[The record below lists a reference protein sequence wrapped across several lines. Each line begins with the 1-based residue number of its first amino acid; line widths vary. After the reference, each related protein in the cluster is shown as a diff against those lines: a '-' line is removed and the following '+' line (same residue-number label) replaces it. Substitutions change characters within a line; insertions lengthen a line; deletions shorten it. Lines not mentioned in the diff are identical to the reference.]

1 MGLISAALSAAGS
14 TLRDQWKEYFYADA
28 LDSRTIAIKAQR
40 KNKGFFNKGTDNI
53 ITSGSGVVVADG
65 QCAIIVENGQ
75 VVDICA
81 EPGEYTYDNS
91 VAPSVFSGDLG
102 EGIKQSFAE
111 FGKRFAHGGS
121 AAADQRIYYFNT
133 KEMTGNKYG
142 TPNPIPFRVVD
153 QRAGIDI
160 DVSIKCFGEY
170 AFRVC
175 DPIKFY
181 TNNAGNF
188 RDAYRTDEMQ
198 SQMRTELL
206 TALQPAF
213 AKISEE
219 GIRYSALPGR
229 TKELCDALKTELKD
243 TWGARGME
251 ITSIGVSSVV
261 ADEEDEKMLKQMQR
275 NAAYT
280 NPNLAAATL
289 VGAQAQAMQD
299 AAKNP
304 NGAMN
309 GFMGV
314 NMAQNAGGINVNSLY
329 QQGQANN
336 AQTSGQPQAPVQGQ
350 WFCPNCGTK
359 NTGRF
364 CTNCGTKKPE

>member
-1 MGLISAALSAAGS
+1 MGLISAALGAASS
-14 TLRDQWKEYFYADA
+14 TLRDQWKEYFYVDA
-28 LDSRTIAIKAQR
+28 LPSDVIAVKAQHHTSGLFGG
-40 KNKGFFNKGTDNI
+40 NKGNDNI
-53 ITSGSGVVVADG
+53 ITAGSGVVVADG
-65 QCAIIVENGQ
+65 QCAVIVENG
-75 VVDICA
+75 VVAEICA
-81 EPGEYTYDNS
+81 QPGEYTYDNT

-102 EGIKQSFAE
+102 DAVKASFAE
-111 FGKRFAHGGS
+111 IGKRFTYGGQT
-121 AAADQRIYYFNT
+121 AADQRIYYFNT
-133 KEMTGNKYG
+133 KEMTGNKFG

-170 AFRVC
+170 SFRVV
-175 DPIKFY
+175 DPVRFY

-188 RDAYRTDEMQ
+188 QDEYTVEMI
-198 SQMRTELL
+198 SDQMRSELL
-206 TALQPAF
+206 NALQPAF

-229 TKELCDALKTELKD
+229 TKELCTALKEELKD
-243 TWGARGME
+243 VWGTQRGME
-251 ITSIGVSSVV
+251 IQSIAVSSVT
-261 ADEEDEKMLKQMQR
+261 ADAEDEKMLKQMQR

-299 AAKNP
+299 AANNP

-309 GFMGV
+309 GFVGM
-314 NMAQNAGGINVNSLY
+314 NMAQNAGGIN
-329 QQGQANN
+329 ANN
-336 AQTSGQPQAPVQGQ
+336 LYAQGAASNNAGTPAQEGE
-350 WFCPNCGTK
+350 WYCPNCGTK
-359 NTGRF
+359 NTGNF

>member
-1 MGLISAALSAAGS
+1 MGLISAAISAAGS
-14 TLRDQWKEYFYADA
+14 TMRDQWKEYFYVDA
-28 LDSRTIAIKAQR
+28 LDGRTIAVRAQR
-40 KNKGFFNKGTDNI
+40 KNRGLFNKGTDNV
-53 ITSGSGVVVADG
+53 ITTGSGVVVADG
-65 QCAIIVENGQ
+65 QCAIIVENGR

-91 VAPSVFSGDLG
+91 VAPSIFCGSLG
-102 EGIKQSFAE
+102 EGIKASFEE
-111 FGKRFAHGGS
+111 FSRRFAHGGS
-121 AAADQRIYYFNT
+121 TASDQRIYYFNT
-133 KEMTGNKYG
+133 KEITGNKYG

-170 AFRVC
+170 SFKVI

-188 RDAYRTDEMQ
+188 RDVYTADELQ
-198 SQMRTELL
+198 AQMRTELL

-213 AKISEE
+213 ARISEE

-229 TKELCDALKTELKD
+229 TKELCDALKKELKD
-243 TWGARGME
+243 TWGSRGIE
-251 ITSIGVSSVV
+251 ICSIGVSSVV

-280 NPNLAAATL
+280 NPNLAAAAL

-299 AAKNP
+299 AANNP

-314 NMAQNAGGINVNSLY
+314 NMAQNAGGINVNNLY
-329 QQGQANN
+329 QQGQAANT
-336 AQTSGQPQAPVQGQ
+336 QTPGQ

-359 NTGRF
+359 NTGKF

>member
-1 MGLISAALSAAGS
+1 MGFISAGLSAAGS
-14 TLRDQWKEYFYADA
+14 TLRDQWKEYFYMDS
-28 LDSRTIAIKAQR
+28 LDSRTIAAKGQR
-40 KNKGFFNKGTDNI
+40 KNNGLFNRGSDNV

-65 QCAIIVENGQ
+65 QCAVIVESGQ

-81 EPGEYTYDNS
+81 EPGEYTYDNTT
-91 VAPSVFSGDLG
+91 APSIFSGDLG
-102 EGIKQSFAE
+102 EGIKASFNE
-111 FGKRFAHGGS
+111 FTRRFSYGGA

-153 QRAGIDI
+153 ERAGIDI
-160 DVSIKCFGEY
+160 DVSVKCFGEY
-170 AFRVC
+170 AFRMA

-188 RDAYRTDEMQ
+188 RDIYSTEEIA
-198 SQMRTELL
+198 SQLKTELL
-206 TALQPAF
+206 SALQPAF
-213 AKISEE
+213 AKISAE

-229 TKELCDALKTELKD
+229 TKELCDALKEELKD
-243 TWGARGME
+243 TWGKRGME
-251 ITSIGVSSVV
+251 ITSIGVSSIV

-299 AAKNP
+299 AANNK

-309 GFMGV
+309 GFVGM
-314 NMAQNAGGINVNSLY
+314 NMAQNAGGINVNNLY
-329 QQGQANN
+329 QQGQANTN
-336 AQTSGQPQAPVQGQ
+336 QNNQAPAQGQ

-359 NTGRF
+359 NTGNF

>member
-28 LDSRTIAIKAQR
+28 LDGRTIAIKAER
-40 KNKGFFNKGTDNI
+40 KNKGIFNKGTDNI

-81 EPGEYTYDNS
+81 EPGEYTYDNTA
-91 VAPSVFSGDLG
+91 APSVFSGSLG
-102 EGIKQSFAE
+102 EGIRQSFAE
-111 FGKRFAHGGS
+111 FGRRFEHGGS
-121 AAADQRIYYFNT
+121 PAADQRIYYFNT
-133 KEMTGNKYG
+133 KEMGGNKYG
-142 TPNPIPFRVVD
+142 TPNMIPFRVVD

-170 AFRVC
+170 AFRVA
-175 DPIKFY
+175 DPIRFY

-188 RDAYRTDEMQ
+188 ADRYTTDELS
-198 SQMRTELL
+198 SQMRSELL
-206 TALQPAF
+206 SALQPAF
-213 AKISEE
+213 ARISAE

-229 TKELCDALKTELKD
+229 TSELCEALKSELKD
-243 TWGARGME
+243 TWGKRGLE
-251 ITSIGVSSVV
+251 ITSIAVSSVT

-280 NPNLAAATL
+280 DPRLAAATL

-299 AAKNP
+299 AANNK

-309 GFMGV
+309 GFMGM
-314 NMAQNAGGINVNSLY
+314 NMAQNAGGINVNNLY
-329 QQGQANN
+329 QQGQTADTEPE
-336 AQTSGQPQAPVQGQ
+336 QSV

-359 NTGRF
+359 NTGNF
-364 CTNCGTKKPE
+364 CFKCGTKKPE